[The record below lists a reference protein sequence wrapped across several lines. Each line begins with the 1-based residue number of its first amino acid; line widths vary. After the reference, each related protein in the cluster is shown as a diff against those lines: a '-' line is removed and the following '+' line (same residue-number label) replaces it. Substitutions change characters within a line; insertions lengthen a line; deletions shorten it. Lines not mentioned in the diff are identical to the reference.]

1 MCILTIT
8 VVLIFIP
15 NMVLGDSLNLT
26 GSLNVNDTQ
35 IINTSNLL
43 VSMLVSLAEAIIP
56 ILVGAAVGH
65 KSINHWQEKKDRIAS
80 KNNIFTD
87 YAQSFKCHST
97 LLDNFVERV
106 FKSYVVFQKDDN
118 SRSKDRLYLDHR
130 LFQKGNKDV
139 IEKLQNIGMLLKR
152 SEVAMTRFFQ
162 STNINDF
169 ISFHN
174 NYLSLSDKIR
184 DETDK
189 FELELVQLK

>member
-106 FKSYVVFQKDDN
+106 FKSYVVFQKDDKSQLAAIN
-118 SRSKDRLYLDHR
+118 DYAD
-130 LFQKGNKDV
+130 
-139 IEKLQNIGMLLKR
+139 IEN
-152 SEVAMTRFFQ
+152 
-162 STNINDF
+162 NIN
-169 ISFHN
+169 SF
-174 NYLSLSDKIR
+174 LKFSSDVGDLPSHRFGEEYK
-184 DETDK
+184 K
-189 FELELVQLK
+189 L